1 MKILLTVDK
10 RVSGFEQDLEFFEK
24 LNLMFPEIQFD
35 VAESI
40 DQEKRSIVDTDI
52 YYGSISNEVFLET
65 RKLKWIHL
73 PGTGVDKIIKSI
85 PSLGDSDVVLTN
97 CRGPHAGPMAN
108 HVMGMILSI
117 SHRLNEQ
124 WDDQKEHFWD
134 TNKYIDSFEDLS
146 GKSMG
151 ILAFG
156 DIGKAVAKRAHAF
169 GMKIYAVDL
178 QSMEK
183 IPEVIDVWGLDQL
196 DKMISMVDWFVVTAP
211 FTKDTKNLIDKKKIG
226 LLKKTSNLVVISRG
240 GIVNE
245 DALINALES
254 ESIAGAAIDTFYEE
268 PLPKDSPFW
277 DLKNCL
283 ISPHVSASAKGMIE
297 ARRNIFLE
305 NLKRYINKESFLYV
319 CDIKA
324 GF

>member
-1 MKILLTVDK
+1 M
-10 RVSGFEQDLEFFEK
+10 
-24 LNLMFPEIQFD
+24 
-35 VAESI
+35 
-40 DQEKRSIVDTDI
+40 
-52 YYGSISNEVFLET
+52 
-65 RKLKWIHL
+65 
-73 PGTGVDKIIKSI
+73 
-85 PSLGDSDVVLTN
+85 
-97 CRGPHAGPMAN
+97 
-108 HVMGMILSI
+108 
-117 SHRLNEQ
+117 
-124 WDDQKEHFWD
+124 
-134 TNKYIDSFEDLS
+134 
-146 GKSMG
+146 
-151 ILAFG
+151 
-156 DIGKAVAKRAHAF
+156 
-169 GMKIYAVDL
+169 
-178 QSMEK
+178 
-183 IPEVIDVWGLDQL
+183 
-196 DKMISMVDWFVVTAP
+196 
-211 FTKDTKNLIDKKKIG
+211 
-226 LLKKTSNLVVISRG
+226 VVISRG

>member
-10 RVSGFEQDLEFFEK
+10 KVSGFEQDLGFFEK
-24 LNLMFPEIQFD
+24 LKLMFPEIEFD
-35 VAESI
+35 VAENI
-40 DQEKRSIVDTDI
+40 EQEKRSIVDADI
-52 YYGSISNEVFLET
+52 YYGAISNEVFSQSK
-65 RKLKWIHL
+65 KLKWIHL

-85 PSLGDSDVVLTN
+85 PDLEESNVVLTN

-124 WDDQKEHFWD
+124 WDDQREHFWD
-134 TNKYIDSFEDLS
+134 TNKYIDSFEDLY

-156 DIGKAVAKRAHAF
+156 DIGKAVATRAHAF

-178 QSMEK
+178 QNVEK

-196 DKMISMVDWFVVTAP
+196 DHMIAMVDWFVVTAP
-211 FTKDTKNLIDKKKIG
+211 FTKETKNLIDKKRIG
-226 LLKKTSNLVVISRG
+226 LFKKTSNLVIISRG

-245 DALINALES
+245 QALINALQTK
-254 ESIAGAAIDTFYEE
+254 SIAAAAIDTFHEE
-268 PLPKDSPFW
+268 PLPKNSPFW

-305 NLKRYINKESFLYV
+305 NLKRYLNKESFLYV
-319 CDIKA
+319 CDKKA